1 MRYRCTQC
9 GRTFT
14 PLTGTPQAY
23 SKRQALWPRHAHCIS
38 KSLSLRRTAAELGIH
53 LSTAFRWRHRVL
65 QGWLARPRPPLTG
78 VVELVGSFYPDCR
91 KGERHLAR
99 PPRQRAA
106 LFPLS
111 ASSRIY
117 LVLLRDRNGAG
128 LALSLG
134 PGPPGLG
141 RLSAYLKPLLGKACA
156 LHTGTHA
163 WFRLFTK
170 CLKLPHLRGH
180 VGARVEDVDPELGVA
195 GPAHIRLRRWLKGF
209 YGVNVRYLDHYLA
222 WFDIRDGMTG
232 EASSTIDRRVA

>member
-1 MRYRCTQC
+1 
-9 GRTFT
+9 
-14 PLTGTPQAY
+14 
-23 SKRQALWPRHAHCIS
+23 
-38 KSLSLRRTAAELGIH
+38 
-53 LSTAFRWRHRVL
+53 
-65 QGWLARPRPPLTG
+65 
-78 VVELVGSFYPDCR
+78 
-91 KGERHLAR
+91 
-99 PPRQRAA
+99 
-106 LFPLS
+106 
-111 ASSRIY
+111 
-117 LVLLRDRNGAG
+117 LLRDRNGAG

-141 RLSAYLKPLLGKACA
+141 RLSAYLKPLLGEACA

-209 YGVNVRYLDHYLA
+209 YGVNVRYLDRYLA
-222 WFDIRDGMTG
+222 WFDIRDGIAG